1 MSESTDRARA
11 SESPETIEQIIEI
24 RDPSIDTA
32 RVMEE
37 IRATLERHGPLREPP
52 KMELSPHALNDP
64 NALAFLLQQAQ
75 FVHDRVWIEVDTIP
89 QNGSPL
95 RRMMSR
101 ARRAAHE
108 LAVYYVNRHA
118 GQQVY
123 FNATV
128 VRALQ
133 LLAARDAELASLRE
147 EMEGLRKRIEALES
161 DG

>member
-1 MSESTDRARA
+1 MSESTDPPRT
-11 SESPETIEQIIEI
+11 SERPRTIEQIIEI

-52 KMELSPHALNDP
+52 KMELSPQALDDP
-64 NALAFLLQQAQ
+64 DALAFLLKQAQ
-75 FVHDRVWIEVDTIP
+75 FVHDRVWIEVDAIP
-89 QNGSPL
+89 PDGSPL
-95 RRMMSR
+95 RRMMAK
-101 ARRAAHE
+101 ARRAAHD
-108 LAVYYVNRHA
+108 LVVYYVNRHA

-147 EMEGLRKRIEALES
+147 EVERLEHRIRSLES
-161 DG
+161 EG